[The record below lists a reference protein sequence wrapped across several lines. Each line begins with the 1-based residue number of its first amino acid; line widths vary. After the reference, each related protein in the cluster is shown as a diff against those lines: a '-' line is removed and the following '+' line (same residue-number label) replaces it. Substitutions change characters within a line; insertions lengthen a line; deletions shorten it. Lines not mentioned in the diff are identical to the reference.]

1 MMQLSN
7 LYWVRRALVIILTL
21 AAVVWASLPAQGQQE
36 LTFTAVEKDGA
47 KVWEG
52 GGTIDLK
59 GPVTLKVKNT
69 LAAEHGFAIDTMK
82 VKEVIKPGEEKT
94 ITVPLENIDTMVSE
108 HRVYSSCIPSTSPP
122 RSKWP
127 ASNTREAGV
136 ASYRY
141 APPRLPRC

>member
-1 MMQLSN
+1 MQLSN
-7 LYWVRRALVIILTL
+7 LYGVRRALVIILTL
-21 AAVVWASLPAQGQQE
+21 AAVVWTSLPAQGQQE
-36 LTFTAVEKDGA
+36 ITFTAVEKDGS

-94 ITVPLENIDTMVSE
+94 ITVPLENIDKTVTE
-108 HRVYSSCIPSTSPP
+108 HKVYCQLHPKHMTAATL
-122 RSKWP
+122 K
-127 ASNTREAGV
+127 
-136 ASYRY
+136 
-141 APPRLPRC
+141 